1 MANPHVA
8 DALLSELSDADAAR
22 AGAILDDAAGGED
35 AVGLLIAKV
44 ATRIDLEFAAA
55 HCNDAGFVNIM
66 RGMLLVGAWL
76 GFRAHDEIAAPLRA
90 LRAEFPAEEG
100 ESNEDLQAFA

>member
-8 DALLSELSDADAAR
+8 DALLSELSDADVAR
-22 AGAILDDAAGGED
+22 AGAILDDAAGGGED

-44 ATRIDLEFAAA
+44 ATRINLEFTAA

-90 LRAEFPAEEG
+90 LPAEYPAEEG
-100 ESNEDLQAFA
+100 DSDGQD